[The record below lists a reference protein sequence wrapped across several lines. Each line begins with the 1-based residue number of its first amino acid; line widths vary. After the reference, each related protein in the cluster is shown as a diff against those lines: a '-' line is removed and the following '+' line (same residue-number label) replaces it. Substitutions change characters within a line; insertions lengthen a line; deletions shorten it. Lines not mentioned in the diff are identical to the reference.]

1 MDRSYTNV
9 DAVLDVV
16 WQVVEFAGFT
26 ERPTV
31 HSLGIFGNH
40 PLEIAVT
47 WGNQSAVTLLLDA
60 GADIDAKNEEGN
72 TALHHALQMGH
83 FDVARLLIGRRADQ
97 TISNDAGKLPRDMIW
112 EGEWQG
118 LGLEANV

>member
-1 MDRSYTNV
+1 MDRSYTSV

-16 WQVVEFAGFT
+16 WKVVEFATFAQ
-26 ERPTV
+26 RPTV
-31 HSLGIFGNH
+31 HCVGIFGNH

-60 GADIDAKNEEGN
+60 GADIDAINEEGN

-97 TISNDAGKLPRDMIW
+97 SLRNDAGKLPRDLI
-112 EGEWQG
+112 
-118 LGLEANV
+118 